1 MGAPTVFSRAAFYFD
16 IQACSTVPKVF
27 PTVLSQVFAPPCP
40 RYFQQYFHKYLLHC
54 AQGIS
59 NSTFTSICCCSTVPK
74 VFPTVLS
81 QVFAPPCLRYFQ
93 PYLSFQSVKDM
104 FSGIHFSFL
113 KTSYTQSIFYSICST
128 ESIVQILKILYFA
141 PLCLEQ
147 KGKQK
152 SMNLY
157 RTERVDRQR
166 CVWRNV
172 PTFKPFVTK
181 ENLQL

>member
-1 MGAPTVFSRAAFYFD
+1 MYKWIEHTSLLKISIINRPQKHCKYKPHTKSKLLWERRPF
-16 IQACSTVPKVF
+16 F
-27 PTVLSQVFAPPCP
+27 PAPPSILTSRHAPLCP
-40 RYFQQYFHKYLLHC
+40 
-54 AQGIS
+54 
-59 NSTFTSICCCSTVPK
+59 
-74 VFPTVLS
+74 
-81 QVFAPPCLRYFQ
+81 RYFQ

-141 PLCLEQ
+141 PICLEQ

-152 SMNLY
+152 RLNLY

-172 PTFKPFVTK
+172 RMFKPFVTK

>member
-1 MGAPTVFSRAAFYFD
+1 M
-16 IQACSTVPKVF
+16 
-27 PTVLSQVFAPPCP
+27 
-40 RYFQQYFHKYLLHC
+40 LHC
-54 AQGIS
+54 ARGIS

-81 QVFAPPCLRYFQ
+81 QVFAPPCPRYFQ
-93 PYLSFQSVKDM
+93 PYLSCQSVKYM
-104 FSGIHFSFL
+104 SSGRHSHFLFL
-113 KTSYTQSIFYSICST
+113 KTSYTQSIFDSICST

-152 SMNLY
+152 RMNLY
-157 RTERVDRQR
+157 WTERVDRQR

-172 PTFKPFVTK
+172 PTFKPFVRWPRKTYNCK
-181 ENLQL
+181 IGDAGKSTIAIKIRW